1 MYNLA
6 QGWGPR
12 GLSSTSRT
20 ARGQKVVALAL
31 VLNILDSNTSLNLVW
46 TTRAIKLFPDHKRQL
61 FFIPIYSIC
70 KLTILKLFTEWRV
83 RTKNLTHSL
92 AALAIYFHTH
102 CRSHLHVC
110 VCVYSCMQSSVCMF
124 LRVRWPL
131 LYRLRANLC

>member
-83 RTKNLTHSL
+83 RTKKSHSL
-92 AALAIYFHTH
+92 TRCACNLFPHSLSLSLA
-102 CRSHLHVC
+102 CLC
-110 VCVYSCMQSSVCMF
+110 VCVLLHAVICVHVFTCQMASSI
-124 LRVRWPL
+124 
-131 LYRLRANLC
+131 